1 LERTETILGGN
12 RPLAVAELKEVR
24 IMEILT
30 KDELWRCFLKDCD
43 VTQHET
49 LEDMPVPATDWRQIA
64 ACVLF
69 VALVA
74 IVMVAMLWA
83 L

>member
-1 LERTETILGGN
+1 MI
-12 RPLAVAELKEVR
+12 V
-24 IMEILT
+24 LT
-30 KDELWRCFLKDCD
+30 KEELWRCFLKDCD
-43 VTQHET
+43 ANRHEII
-49 LEDMPVPATDWRQIA
+49 EDMPDPKTDYRQMLV
-64 ACVLF
+64 CVLF